1 VRTREIE
8 VQAVHVEPRNPVMAL
23 SGEIDMAT
31 ADQVAV
37 LLTPLIEA
45 GGPVAI
51 DVSDVTFMDS
61 TGIHMLTQAADE
73 LADNGCI
80 IVHGIHGAVRDVIEI
95 VQLRSVRQ
103 NLHIIEC
110 TVLAA

>member
-1 VRTREIE
+1 
-8 VQAVHVEPRNPVMAL
+8 VQAVLAQPRNPVMAL

-31 ADQVAV
+31 ADEVAMA
-37 LLTPLIEA
+37 LMPLIEA

-61 TGIHMLTQAADE
+61 TGIHVLTQAADK
-73 LADNGCI
+73 LGDRGCI
-80 IVHGIHGAVRDVIEI
+80 IVHGIHGAVREVIEI
-95 VQLRSVRQ
+95 VQLRSVRR
-103 NLHIIEC
+103 NLHIIDC